1 MAAGGDPVEL
11 GRRLIEEVWAGS
23 DRHAAAEI
31 VAPGVV
37 VHHSRAVAP
46 GPNGQAAV
54 GDYFRAGFPEA
65 RWAVEDAF
73 GDGDRAAVRWRM
85 EGRHEQRFEGVP
97 ATNREAEL
105 CGILI
110 VRVEAGAI
118 AEIWHAED
126 MLGLLDRIGAKP
138 EVTVE
143 G

>member
-1 MAAGGDPVEL
+1 VATGRRSAGGWR
-11 GRRLIEEVWAGS
+11 GATSSGS
-23 DRHAAAEI
+23 R
-31 VAPGVV
+31 
-37 VHHSRAVAP
+37 
-46 GPNGQAAV
+46 
-54 GDYFRAGFPEA
+54 
-65 RWAVEDAF
+65 
-73 GDGDRAAVRWRM
+73 
-85 EGRHEQRFEGVP
+85 GVP

-105 CGILI
+105 SGILI